1 MSLLPRSRTTPSRT
15 LRGLVALSA
24 TSALVL
30 GACAAET
37 ETTAT
42 DASVTTSEPAAAAEP
57 DPTTGPTDAS
67 APTAVPASLQ
77 FSATTVGGE
86 AFEGASVAGKPT
98 VFWFW
103 APWCATCRAQVSGI
117 GDLTE
122 QFGDDVAVVGV
133 GALDDPEAIAEFA
146 GTVSDDVTLLSDPE
160 GAVWRHFEVTA
171 QSTYVVL
178 DAAGEPQASGFLDP
192 DALVST
198 VSSLVDG

>member
-1 MSLLPRSRTTPSRT
+1 MHLATRSRTTPGRT
-15 LRGLVALSA
+15 LQGLVALSA

-37 ETTAT
+37 DTVASDGAGAVATTPA
-42 DASVTTSEPAAAAEP
+42 PAADAP
-57 DPTTGPTDAS
+57 DTGTS
-67 APTAVPASLQ
+67 ATVPASLD

-86 AFEGASVAGKPT
+86 RFDGASVAGKPT

-103 APWCATCRAQVSGI
+103 APWCATCRAQVSGV
-117 GDLTE
+117 GDLAE

-133 GALDDPEAIAEFA
+133 GALDDPDAIAEFA

-160 GAVWRHFEVTA
+160 GEVWRHFEVTA

-178 DAAGEPQASGFLDP
+178 DAAGEPQATGFIAP

-198 VSSLVDG
+198 VSSLVNG

>member
-1 MSLLPRSRTTPSRT
+1 M
-15 LRGLVALSA
+15 SA
-24 TSALVL
+24 TSTLLL

-37 ETTAT
+37 DTAS
-42 DASVTTSEPAAAAEP
+42 DASGASAATPEPAADTT
-57 DPTTGPTDAS
+57 DPSGSAGTGTS
-67 APTAVPASLQ
+67 GTSGSVPASLE

-86 AFEGASVAGKPT
+86 TFEGASVAGKPT

-103 APWCATCRAQVSGI
+103 APWCATCRAQVSGV
-117 GDLTE
+117 GDLAE

-133 GALDDPEAIAEFA
+133 GALDDPDAIAEFA

-160 GAVWRHFEVTA
+160 GEVWRHFEVTA

-178 DAAGEPQASGFLDP
+178 DAAGEPQATGFIAP

-198 VSSLVDG
+198 VSSLVSG